1 MEPAEAIAGA
11 RIWLLSRARTILLSN
26 FWRFW
31 GLERFCC
38 PTFGVFRGSV
48 DCALQL
54 LAFLEARTI
63 LEPKAGDFSGSDDFF
78 AKSMTLSTPRAQNV

>member
-1 MEPAEAIAGA
+1 
-11 RIWLLSRARTILLSN
+11 
-26 FWRFW
+26 
-31 GLERFCC
+31 
-38 PTFGVFRGSV
+38 GSV

-78 AKSMTLSTPRAQNV
+78 AKSMTLSTPRAQNVSTLTSRRSAPRAVA